1 MKRGKNEMEQ
11 EVGEGWLAKGGTG
24 KGVYRLPKPAK
35 EASQG
40 MMMTMM
46 KSKRKQNCSTVLRLE
61 LKLALAL
68 ESTVERDA
76 EEGERKQKA
85 GGGRQEAKAA
95 APSTAER
102 MTETCFAERM
112 RLWAIG
118 V

>member
-1 MKRGKNEMEQ
+1 MGVVDVGRGD
-11 EVGEGWLAKGGTG
+11 GA
-24 KGVYRLPKPAK
+24 YRLPKPAK

-46 KSKRKQNCSTVLRLE
+46 KSKRKQNCS
-61 LKLALAL
+61 
-68 ESTVERDA
+68 SA
-76 EEGERKQKA
+76 ETGTGAEAGAEVSGGAGRRGRGKEAEGR
-85 GGGRQEAKAA
+85 RQEAA